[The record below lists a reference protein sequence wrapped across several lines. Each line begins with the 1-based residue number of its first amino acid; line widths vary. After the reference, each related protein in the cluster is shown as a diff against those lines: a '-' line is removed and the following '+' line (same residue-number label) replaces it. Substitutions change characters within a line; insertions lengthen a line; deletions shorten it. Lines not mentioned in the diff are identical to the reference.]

1 MKRRDLEFACAVL
14 AIGLL
19 AGVAGA
25 ATTLVLHAVEHLT
38 YHYSFGTLLDGVTE
52 SSPVRR
58 AVGPMIGGTL
68 AGLGWWLL
76 RRRTPVPSLTDVI
89 TAPGPMQRLTLTLD
103 AGLQVLL
110 VGAGASLGREGA
122 PRQFAAA
129 LGDLGTSRLSL
140 TVGDRHILLGCAA
153 GAGLAAVYS
162 VPMGG
167 ALFAIQIVLRAW
179 SLRIA
184 GTALITSSVAVAVA
198 APVTHLEVPLQWPAL
213 HLSYLLTGFAL
224 LLAPVAVAVG
234 RGFNRLMDY
243 AKAHRVADSW
253 RLIPAIGAAG
263 LLIGVLSHWWPE
275 LPGNGKSVLTVSV
288 TYGLTLASAGS
299 ILLLKPLLTAMFLRT
314 GAVGGLLTPALA
326 TGAAM
331 GSVVAIAVNTWTPL
345 TISVP
350 AVSLACA
357 AGVLAITQGAPA
369 WAALFV
375 WELAR
380 PPVWM
385 LIVFAAAAIA
395 AHLLDSRL
403 TQRTWSATCFR
414 SPESD
419 HAGAHH
425 CHHHEPTVGNTA
437 PSAGSPPNVFRGEP

>member
-1 MKRRDLEFACAVL
+1 VNRRNLEFGCAVM

-19 AGVAGA
+19 AGLAGA
-25 ATTLVLHAVEHLT
+25 ATTLVLHAVEHVT
-38 YHYSFGTLLDGVTE
+38 YHYTFGTLLDGVTE

-58 AVGPMIGGTL
+58 AVGPMIGGAL

-76 RRRTPVPSLTDVI
+76 RRRTRVPALTDAI
-89 TAPGPMQRLTLTLD
+89 NAPGPMQRLALSID

-129 LGDLGTSRLSL
+129 LGDLGTSRLTL
-140 TVGDRHILLGCAA
+140 TAEDRRVLLGCAA

-167 ALFAIQIVLRAW
+167 ALFAIQIVLGAW
-179 SLRIA
+179 SLRIV
-184 GTALITSSVAVAVA
+184 GTALITSSIAVAVA
-198 APVTHLEVPLQWPAL
+198 APVTHLDVPLQWPAL
-213 HLSYLLTGFAL
+213 HLSYLLTGFAI
-224 LLAPVAVAVG
+224 LLAPLALAVG

-243 AKAHRVADSW
+243 AKAHRVGDSW
-253 RLIPAIGAAG
+253 LLIPAIAAAG
-263 LLIGVLSHWWPE
+263 LLIGVLSHRWPE

-288 TYGLTLASAGS
+288 THGLTLASAAI
-299 ILLLKPLLTAMFLRT
+299 ILFLKPLLTAAFLRA

-380 PPVWM
+380 PPLWL
-385 LIVFAAAAIA
+385 LIVFAAAAAA
-395 AHLLDSRL
+395 AHLLERVVVK
-403 TQRTWSATCFR
+403 RF
-414 SPESD
+414 P
-419 HAGAHH
+419 
-425 CHHHEPTVGNTA
+425 
-437 PSAGSPPNVFRGEP
+437 GEP